1 MLHDGCRPV
10 SLEASPCSPEP
21 QEKTQRKTQRS
32 VKLDEEGVQK
42 QEEHQGKIGMI
53 EDQPKMQEEHQ
64 WWTQIERTG
73 LIKDNIS

>member
-1 MLHDGCRPV
+1 VLHDGCRPV

-32 VKLDEEGVQK
+32 AKSGEEEAEK
-42 QEEHQGKIGMI
+42 QEEHQGKIGKI

-64 WWTQIERTG
+64 WWDADR
-73 LIKDNIS
+73 KDETD